1 MRLRSSNQWRH
12 MRPNHLGR
20 REFVRFPQP
29 LRSPVRQVLSGPF
42 SWNGLGGL
50 FANCVECRD
59 AALTQDAR
67 PHLPVDAG
75 RPSPGNR
82 VSVQPFVSVQPV
94 RRGLA
99 LGQGRRSGQRC
110 RRSISIPDHLLHRST
125 PRLRAITGPSA
136 LRQTACLLGGL
147 PNLHNPR
154 HSDCKGRTTTG
165 LSLVLSNNGFSSLG
179 VKVLFFQL

>member
-1 MRLRSSNQWRH
+1 MHCTSNAVRRHHCGFIPAETPHAGGKAGDAKTRVLITYVVEKGKPLASPALSTCEAGPRSNANIFISARIRHFPPAAGIPVCCPWATWVKGSATENTGRSS
-12 MRPNHLGR
+12 
-20 REFVRFPQP
+20 
-29 LRSPVRQVLSGPF
+29 
-42 SWNGLGGL
+42 
-50 FANCVECRD
+50 
-59 AALTQDAR
+59 AAV
-67 PHLPVDAG
+67 P
-75 RPSPGNR
+75 
-82 VSVQPFVSVQPV
+82 
-94 RRGLA
+94 
-99 LGQGRRSGQRC
+99 
-110 RRSISIPDHLLHRST
+110 IPDHLLHRGT